1 MRTGRPP
8 LEWGTHGEITTRTV
22 ASGYVRASARV
33 RLWDGELQRMTAT
46 ASTASDARASL
57 QHRIAERLRFS
68 ELDAWR
74 YLTPDDPFD
83 ELVYLWLGDLE
94 WDSGVSEATYARC
107 ERIVRT
113 QIVPTFG
120 DLTISEITAEC
131 IEQRLALQRI
141 QSEEAAARSR
151 TVIEL
156 VLDFAVGEGVINSN
170 PMEVSDADSALSH
183 LGDLDTHRE
192 IVRGRIELLRGDQR
206 REMRGADD

>member
-74 YLTPDDPFD
+74 YLTPDDPFIID
-83 ELVYLWLGDLE
+83 SLGWTLFRRGNTGGALEQLQKAYGLRPDPEIAAHLGEVLWALGRRD
-94 WDSGVSEATYARC
+94 
-107 ERIVRT
+107 
-113 QIVPTFG
+113 
-120 DLTISEITAEC
+120 
-131 IEQRLALQRI
+131 
-141 QSEEAAARSR
+141 EAARIWRDAAKANPDSSVLVD
-151 TVIEL
+151 VIKK
-156 VLDFAVGEGVINSN
+156 FK
-170 PMEVSDADSALSH
+170 P
-183 LGDLDTHRE
+183 
-192 IVRGRIELLRGDQR
+192 
-206 REMRGADD
+206 